1 VAFDLRQLRYFL
13 AVADEGSISAAATS
27 IPVAQQSLSEQIRS
41 LERQVGAPLFTRGP
55 RGVRLTAVGEELQ
68 VQARSLINQADR
80 AFDHVQRVA
89 GGERQTIRV
98 GYLPSVGNYIVPPL
112 VRAFAHTHPE
122 LVLTTEDHPIGALI
136 EGLRE
141 DRLDAGLT
149 RPPLVD
155 DVATEHVL
163 TEPVA
168 AVLPVGHPL
177 AVADALDLADLAEEP
192 WVLTPRSSW
201 EPWHRKY
208 DQDFAV
214 AGFLPNVVQRG
225 SSVQSLL
232 ALVAAGVGVTRLPM
246 SARTLRGTGVS
257 FVPLRGESADVVV
270 AWIDDRPRPGVR
282 LLIDVIRRTAKES
295 NLLSA
300 G

>member
-1 VAFDLRQLRYFL
+1 MAFDLRQLRYFL

-89 GGERQTIRV
+89 GGERQTIHV

-112 VRAFAHTHPE
+112 VRAFAHAHPE

-141 DRLDAGLT
+141 GRLDAALT

-168 AVLPVGHPL
+168 AVLPAGHPL
-177 AVADALDLADLAEEP
+177 AAADALDLADLAGEP

-246 SARTLRGTGVS
+246 SARTLRDTGVT
-257 FVPLRGESADVVV
+257 FVPLRGEYADVVV

-282 LLIDVIRRTAKES
+282 VLIDVIRRTANES